1 LSEPRET
8 PAHQTDSR
16 YRRVWFVLR
25 GAVWQTG
32 LNHCAVEAPDF
43 AAYSSFNSFEGV
55 VFMFHVKLLAQRW
68 QAVLLAVAL
77 LSCCLTQA
85 RAQGGDIMLVLPF
98 ENNTPGQGEF
108 NWVGES
114 FADALS
120 ELLNVPGLV
129 LVTSDERESAYR
141 RMGLPLSGILNRA
154 TAIKLARE
162 SGATLVVVGKY
173 DIIPP
178 QGETLAAL
186 QVTAR
191 IIRVGEGRMAG
202 QIMPDGRWA
211 WQTYDIGGA
220 LTQLQNL
227 HGRLA
232 YQVLYQ
238 RDKALPYSQ
247 FQIIQ
252 NATKVPQKA
261 FEYYIQGTQT
271 KDLAKRERLLQ
282 AAMTVYEKEKAGEVY
297 PQAAFELGE
306 LYLSKSDWKSAA
318 DYFSKLDRRDRQ
330 YIEASFKAAT
340 CYWRL
345 NDMTRALSAIVPL
358 TNGSRLTSVYNNAGA
373 FSIQAARDEKDAP
386 TRKALLEQATRL
398 LKQGAANSNDAK
410 IHFNYGYALFLS
422 GQFADAAKEFQ
433 RVIELRPEY
442 GHAYFLYS
450 KTLEQTNQAQK
461 AAESDNLARSKMGAE
476 YARWQQEWAA
486 SRTTSTVPIQEQE
499 FNRDL
504 FLKIR
509 GEDVAEAR
517 ANVDAQDVMAKARE
531 LYDAGVD
538 EEALAE
544 LRRVLT
550 VEPMNADAYLLI
562 GLIQQRQA
570 NLDQAISALKTALF
584 WNSKM
589 TAAHIM
595 LGRIF
600 LDKND
605 CPQALTYSQ
614 SALKLEPNN
623 AEALALQRAIDTGG
637 CR

>member
-1 LSEPRET
+1 MFKLNFLARSL
-8 PAHQTDSR
+8 A
-16 YRRVWFVLR
+16 VL
-25 GAVWQTG
+25 G
-32 LNHCAVEAPDF
+32 
-43 AAYSSFNSFEGV
+43 
-55 VFMFHVKLLAQRW
+55 LLACF
-68 QAVLLAVAL
+68 AL
-77 LSCCLTQA
+77 GALPA

-98 ENNTPGQGEF
+98 ENNTPGQNEY

-120 ELLNVPGLV
+120 DLLNVPGLV
-129 LVTSDERESAYR
+129 MVSSDERESAYR
-141 RMGLPLSGILNRA
+141 RMNLPLSAILSRA
-154 TAIKLARE
+154 TAIKIARE
-162 SGATLVVVGKY
+162 NGATLVVVGKY
-173 DIIPP
+173 EIIAA
-178 QGETLAAL
+178 QGEAPAAL

-191 IIRVGEGRMAG
+191 IIRVSEGRMAG
-202 QIMPDGRWA
+202 SVMPDGRWA
-211 WQTYDIGGA
+211 WNTYDIGGA

-232 YQVLYQ
+232 YQILYQ

-247 FQIIQ
+247 LQIIQ

-261 FEYYIQGTQT
+261 FEYYIQGYQT
-271 KDLAKRERLLQ
+271 KDQTKREKLLQ
-282 AAMTVYEKEKAGEVY
+282 AAMSLYEKEKAGEVY
-297 PQAAFELGE
+297 AQAAFALGE
-306 LYLSKSDWKSAA
+306 LYLSKSDWKNAA
-318 DYFSKLDRRDRQ
+318 DNYSKLDKSDRQ
-330 YIEASFKAAT
+330 YAEASFKAAT
-340 CYWRL
+340 CFWRL
-345 NDMTRALSAIVPL
+345 NDMARALSAIVPL
-358 TNGSRLTSVYNNAGA
+358 TADSPLTSVYNNAGA
-373 FSIQAARDEKDAP
+373 FSIQAARDEKDAA
-386 TRKALLEQATRL
+386 TRKALLAQAVRV
-398 LKQGAANSNDAK
+398 LKRGAEYSNDAK

-422 GQFADAAKEFQ
+422 GLFADAAQEFL
-433 RVIELRPEY
+433 RVVELRPEY

-450 KTLEQTNQAQK
+450 KALEQTNQPDK
-461 AAESDNLARSKMGAE
+461 AAANDNLARSKMGAE
-476 YARWQQEWAA
+476 YGRWQEEWTNLH
-486 SRTTSTVPIQEQE
+486 TTTTVPIQEQD

-504 FLKIR
+504 VLQIKVR
-509 GEDVAEAR
+509 GANDVR
-517 ANVDAQDVMAKARE
+517 LNVDAQDVMAKARE

-550 VEPMNADAYLLI
+550 VEPMNSEAYLLI

-614 SALKLEPNN
+614 SALKLESTNP
-623 AEALALQRAIDTGG
+623 EALALQRAIDTGG